1 MHSAQEQTCTWLH
14 HISVEGCSGL
24 LGPCYFIN
32 FDTCQKL
39 EGDEASLPLVL
50 SAGPASQSKIW
61 GAVTS
66 SAAESCGYLCFK
78 LTIAQGGAHGV
89 PGRKCLQDLTFYR
102 EFSHVYQLQP

>member
-1 MHSAQEQTCTWLH
+1 MHLTQEQTHTWLH
-14 HISVEGCSGL
+14 HISVGGYSGL
-24 LGPCYFIN
+24 LGLCYFI

-39 EGDEASLPLVL
+39 ERGESSLPLVL